1 MSGFASMGLCPEI
14 LQALEEA
21 GYENPTPIQEMAI
34 PPALLGKDIMGCAQT
49 GTGKT
54 AAFTLPMLHRLRN
67 EEPGSLRALILVPT
81 RELAIQVGRNIR
93 TYAQHMK
100 LRTTAVYGG
109 VPMDPQEMMLRY
121 GVDILV
127 ATPGRLKDHMWRGNI
142 DYRHTCYLVL
152 DEADRMLDMG
162 FIDAVREIVRE
173 IPSDRQTMLFSAT
186 LDPEIRRLA
195 RDILKEPERIEVAPP
210 TSTAEGVEQIL
221 INVGHD
227 SKRDVIHQVLA
238 LPDMDRTL
246 VFTRTKRGA
255 SSLSSYLK
263 SHGHRCT
270 SIHSDKTQE
279 RRLEALNAF
288 RDGQVDVLVATDIAA
303 RGLDVTGIS
312 HVVNF
317 DLPHSP
323 EDYVHRIGRTARAG
337 RKGMAISLMGSE
349 ETRNL
354 AAIERHLGRRLALAH
369 LDDTGELIM
378 SRVAAAE
385 NGSGAGAAGARP
397 ARRPTAARAAVV
409 RGAPAEDVA
418 GGVTG
423 EPVRARHRRTRSTRS
438 SRSPW
443 PRWRKRRPAR
453 SRPETGT
460 PSDVARGG
468 GAADVGVVKAR
479 ARRAGRPGGHRDLE
493 PIPRDRKGGG
503 CTDGSAEVQWACEP
517 GAGAVGT
524 QQPLGSRAARRSRT
538 ARRFAEELRVEQ
550 QDEQAAGRA
559 HAAQGHG
566 EEERRPQGRA
576 VPRPDREGAHR
587 AAAEAATRAGG
598 EHLHPHH
605 HQARAQGRV
614 VGENGRSRA
623 GRSFTQAF
631 APDRSGAGERPQSF
645 HARARSPARGLP
657 SNHPA

>member
-142 DYRHTCYLVL
+142 DYRHTSYLVL

-173 IPSDRQTMLFSAT
+173 IPADRQTMLFSAT
-186 LDPEIRRLA
+186 LDSEIKRLA

-337 RKGMAISLMGSE
+337 RKGMAISLMSTE
-349 ETRNL
+349 EARGL

-369 LDDTGELIM
+369 LDASGELIM
-378 SRVAAAE
+378 SRAVSAE
-385 NGSGAGAAGARP
+385 NGTGASVAGSSAGSSAGAAATRGEGAGRSRRSRGGRGRSRGGRSGSGPASPNEIYAEQPVSVATVAETP
-397 ARRPTAARAAVV
+397 AREIAAGDGDADRRRPRRRRGGRGRGEGSGAEGRSPLAVTVTSSRPHAAAK
-409 RGAPAEDVA
+409 GSDAPAAPRRSA
-418 GGVTG
+418 GHT
-423 EPVRARHRRTRSTRS
+423 
-438 SRSPW
+438 SPE
-443 PRWRKRRPAR
+443 PAR
-453 SRPETGT
+453 S
-460 PSDVARGG
+460 ARGNHADHAPRGGHADHAPRGGHATQGAPRKSAESNGKTSKPQAERATHKVASKKSG
-468 GAADVGVVKAR
+468 GAKGEPFRALTAKEHTEQLRKQRR
-479 ARRAGRPGGHRDLE
+479 AREGNIFTRIITKLGL
-493 PIPRDRKGGG
+493 KG
-503 CTDGSAEVQWACEP
+503 E
-517 GAGAVGT
+517 
-524 QQPLGSRAARRSRT
+524 
-538 ARRFAEELRVEQ
+538 
-550 QDEQAAGRA
+550 
-559 HAAQGHG
+559 
-566 EEERRPQGRA
+566 
-576 VPRPDREGAHR
+576 
-587 AAAEAATRAGG
+587 
-598 EHLHPHH
+598 
-605 HQARAQGRV
+605 
-614 VGENGRSRA
+614 
-623 GRSFTQAF
+623 
-631 APDRSGAGERPQSF
+631 
-645 HARARSPARGLP
+645 
-657 SNHPA
+657 